1 MKIAVKRPSPALVVA
16 CVALAVSLGG
26 TGYAAI
32 VLPANSVGTAQL
44 KNGAVNATKV
54 KLHSLRSSNFA
65 PGQLPRGPKGA
76 KGDKGADGAPG
87 AQGAAG
93 PKGDPG
99 GKGDQGAKG
108 DTGAKGDPATKL
120 FAVVGSNGQA
130 KAKSPGVDS
139 QKSAGASGRYVVTFP
154 QSVGSC
160 APIISVADTNSSV
173 SDPKTATAVVPATG
187 ANIVNVSTFSA
198 GSARD
203 MDFSIAV
210 FC

>member
-1 MKIAVKRPSPALVVA
+1 MKLAVKRPSPALVVA
-16 CVALAVSLGG
+16 CLALGVALGG

-44 KNGAVNATKV
+44 RNGAVIASKV
-54 KLHSLRSSNFA
+54 KPHSLRASNFA
-65 PGQLPRGPKGA
+65 PGQLPRGQQGA
-76 KGDKGADGAPG
+76 KGDKGADGAAG
-87 AQGAAG
+87 AQGPAG

-99 GKGDQGAKG
+99 AA
-108 DTGAKGDPATKL
+108 GAKGDPATKL

-139 QKSAGASGRYVVTFP
+139 QKSPGASGKYVVTFP

-173 SDPKTATAVVPATG
+173 PDPKTATAVVPATG
-187 ANIVNVSTFSA
+187 ANIVNISTFGD
-198 GSARD
+198 GSPRD
-203 MDFSIAV
+203 MDFTIAV

>member
-1 MKIAVKRPSPALVVA
+1 MKIAIKRPSPAFVVA
-16 CVALAVSLGG
+16 CLALGVALGG

-44 KNGAVNATKV
+44 RNNAVIGSKV
-54 KLHSLRSSNFA
+54 KPHSLRASNFA
-65 PGQLPRGPKGA
+65 PGQLPRGTKGS
-76 KGDKGADGAPG
+76 KGDNGAAGAAGP
-87 AQGAAG
+87 AG

-99 GKGDQGAKG
+99 AAGP
-108 DTGAKGDPATKL
+108 KGDPATKL

-139 QKSAGASGRYVVTFP
+139 QKSAGPSGKYVVTFP

-160 APIISVADTNSSV
+160 APVISVADTNSSV
-173 SDPKTATAVVPATG
+173 PDPKTATAVVPAAG
-187 ANIVNVSTFSA
+187 ANIVNISTFA
-198 GSARD
+198 DGSPRD
-203 MDFSIAV
+203 MDFTIAV